1 MKKLCIITL
10 VMFFTAIYAADT
22 SSIRFVIIQEI
33 ASQQRPDMK
42 TLKIKGITVINQINL
57 DTETFQS
64 IAEKV
69 YNKIYNSDEF
79 KGKDFHSFKLNRDL
93 PLKEAEVEIE
103 KFEWCNYDGISHS
116 HSSDDSTTLRASGIR
131 DGQVVSVPLIEA
143 EEFSLIKDAMWIENE
158 KSST

>member
-1 MKKLCIITL
+1 
-10 VMFFTAIYAADT
+10 MFLTAIYASDT
-22 SSIRFVIIQEI
+22 SYIHLFIIQEI
-33 ASQQRPDMK
+33 VSQQRPDMK
-42 TLKIKGITVINQINL
+42 ILKIKATTVINQINL

-79 KGKDFHSFKLNRDL
+79 KAYGFHSFRLNRNL

-103 KFEWCNYDGISHS
+103 KFEWYNADDDTSHS
-116 HSSDDSTTLRASGIR
+116 HSSDDSTTLRASGMR

-143 EEFSLIKDAMWIENE
+143 EEFPIGKDAMWIENE